1 MKVEL
6 IGAIDFLKLAK
17 FLDERVGEIIKD
29 SSSLKEYLDL
39 LSSDKTLNTDNSIK
53 SIDKIIDYLENNSQ
67 GKNVSIITKVL
78 NTVCKKQRKDLVSE
92 IRNIRE
98 NIVKGNVDAVADV
111 KKLKCLLMNKY
122 LLWKLLDQTLLTILK
137 S

>member
-78 NTVCKKQRKDLVSE
+78 NTVCKK
-92 IRNIRE
+92 
-98 NIVKGNVDAVADV
+98 
-111 KKLKCLLMNKY
+111 
-122 LLWKLLDQTLLTILK
+122 
-137 S
+137 